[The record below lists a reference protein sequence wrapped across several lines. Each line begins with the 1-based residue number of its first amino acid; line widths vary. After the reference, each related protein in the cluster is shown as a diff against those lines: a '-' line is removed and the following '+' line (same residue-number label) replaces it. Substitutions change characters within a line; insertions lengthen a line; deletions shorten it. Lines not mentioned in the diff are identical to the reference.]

1 MGISE
6 RKGLLLAGLMI
17 LLIGLV
23 SWAWSQYSVLKEGV
37 TSHWRVAGAQSAVW
51 QSGHHANLGYT
62 DQELQFQLDF
72 PDNWQE
78 QYLLVMPAYL
88 DQVDVRFF
96 DAQGQELAHTVKGDK
111 TYNEELDHLYDIDQ
125 LAFQVP
131 AHAMKAQ
138 LAIVSTETLQAQLQ
152 MVDKNQLAVS
162 VYLGV
167 AFKSAILII
176 IAVVMMASLHAWWR
190 LKQLLYGAFSLH
202 QSVWFLLLLT
212 FSYCMPS
219 VRPDWVHANE
229 LMFGALV
236 IFTTTTAA
244 LFHWQLL
251 RQLVQWRWLNT
262 VFLAAVMLALTNLL
276 VLFLIDRQLGLFSN
290 SITLLVATPLL
301 VIGVHSMRPID
312 RLRGFILNK
321 IKWVYTTFMFVVV
334 LGVFSRLG
342 LGSGA
347 VLSLSYLLALVAL
360 LLLGYMLYIRAI
372 VMERQK
378 ASALSQSRL
387 LVATNDQLKKNLE
400 EQSALLSMLSHEVK
414 TPLTTLKLLVFRSSL
429 RKEIGIQLRS
439 IENVIDDVALM
450 DRIKSDFDCVEQFD
464 IEKLIQGQW
473 QSLSDGMEHEK
484 HLHVD
489 IEGDTGIVGNQL
501 AMQVI
506 IKNLISNAIKYGVG
520 PFVQIRFKREG
531 DNARLQ
537 VENLCNGIQPEEVG
551 KLTKKY
557 YRASNVSGLRGT
569 GLGLWICKTL
579 SEANQYKISIAV
591 KERLFLVTIRLVL

>member
-1 MGISE
+1 
-6 RKGLLLAGLMI
+6 
-17 LLIGLV
+17 
-23 SWAWSQYSVLKEGV
+23 
-37 TSHWRVAGAQSAVW
+37 
-51 QSGHHANLGYT
+51 
-62 DQELQFQLDF
+62 
-72 PDNWQE
+72 
-78 QYLLVMPAYL
+78 
-88 DQVDVRFF
+88 
-96 DAQGQELAHTVKGDK
+96 
-111 TYNEELDHLYDIDQ
+111 
-125 LAFQVP
+125 
-131 AHAMKAQ
+131 
-138 LAIVSTETLQAQLQ
+138 
-152 MVDKNQLAVS
+152 
-162 VYLGV
+162 
-167 AFKSAILII
+167 
-176 IAVVMMASLHAWWR
+176 
-190 LKQLLYGAFSLH
+190 
-202 QSVWFLLLLT
+202 
-212 FSYCMPS
+212 
-219 VRPDWVHANE
+219 
-229 LMFGALV
+229 
-236 IFTTTTAA
+236 
-244 LFHWQLL
+244 
-251 RQLVQWRWLNT
+251 
-262 VFLAAVMLALTNLL
+262 
-276 VLFLIDRQLGLFSN
+276 
-290 SITLLVATPLL
+290 
-301 VIGVHSMRPID
+301 
-312 RLRGFILNK
+312 
-321 IKWVYTTFMFVVV
+321 
-334 LGVFSRLG
+334 
-342 LGSGA
+342 
-347 VLSLSYLLALVAL
+347 
-360 LLLGYMLYIRAI
+360 
-372 VMERQK
+372 MERQK